1 MNNIKLPADDAVQ
14 NWFEENIDKECSA
27 SSAIYKFRLW
37 LRSLQN
43 ATPLSASKFIVAE
56 ISKNWTPGD
65 PITELLSNKFEYVIN
80 TNEQRGY
87 ELADWKL
94 SQVCNENI
102 FTETIIAI
110 FKKKDA

>member
-37 LRSLQN
+37 LRSLQT
-43 ATPLSASKFIVAE
+43 TPPSSESKFIVAE

-65 PITELLSNKFEYVIN
+65 PIAELLSNKFESVIN
-80 TNEQRGY
+80 INNQRGY
-87 ELADWKL
+87 ELAEWKL

-110 FKKKDA
+110 FQKKE